1 MRVETQCV
9 QEGYKPENGQPRILP
24 IYQSTTYKYDSAE
37 HLGKLFDL
45 SVPGHMYTRI
55 SNPTVELVE
64 NKIAALEGGVGA
76 MLTSSG
82 QAANLLAVLNIA
94 SAGDNIVCSSA
105 IYGGTIN
112 LFAFTL
118 KRLGIETRFFTPEAT
133 DAEIHALFD
142 ERTRLMFGETVAN
155 PALLVCDIERL
166 ANIAHAHNA
175 PLVIDNTFPT
185 PVLCRPFEFGCDI
198 VTHSTTK
205 YMDGHASVVGGCI
218 VDSGNFDWQAAG
230 RYPELTEPDESYHGV
245 VYTESFGKT
254 AYITKARVQLM
265 RDLGATPQPLAAF
278 LLNQGLE
285 TLALRMERH
294 SANGLAVARHLAEHP
309 LVSWVNYPLLPQ
321 SDQYAKAQKYLKGG
335 ASGVVSFGVK
345 GGRRA
350 AMKFMDSLRL
360 AAIVVHV
367 ADART
372 SVLHPASTTH
382 RQLTDAQLEAGGI
395 GADMIRMSIG
405 IEHIEDVLADI
416 DQALEKSQQA

>member
-1 MRVETQCV
+1 
-9 QEGYKPENGQPRILP
+9 
-24 IYQSTTYKYDSAE
+24 
-37 HLGKLFDL
+37 
-45 SVPGHMYTRI
+45 
-55 SNPTVELVE
+55 
-64 NKIAALEGGVGA
+64 
-76 MLTSSG
+76 
-82 QAANLLAVLNIA
+82 
-94 SAGDNIVCSSA
+94 
-105 IYGGTIN
+105 
-112 LFAFTL
+112 
-118 KRLGIETRFFTPEAT
+118 
-133 DAEIHALFD
+133 
-142 ERTRLMFGETVAN
+142 
-155 PALLVCDIERL
+155 
-166 ANIAHAHNA
+166 
-175 PLVIDNTFPT
+175 
-185 PVLCRPFEFGCDI
+185 
-198 VTHSTTK
+198 
-205 YMDGHASVVGGCI
+205 
-218 VDSGNFDWQAAG
+218 
-230 RYPELTEPDESYHGV
+230 
-245 VYTESFGKT
+245 
-254 AYITKARVQLM
+254 M